1 MKIDNSGQ
9 ILVEVLVAMAIAA
22 VVVVLGSQLIF
33 ISLAGNK
40 ISGDNNTASGL
51 ADETMGAVQA
61 AAAENW
67 LNLYSLVH
75 GSAQYFPQKTAGAW
89 ALAGGV
95 EEISLNS
102 MYNRYFVIQNV
113 CRDIS
118 THSIVGVSDNG
129 GAEITCNNLPGSR
142 IDPSTQK
149 INVFVIIGVPN
160 PIPGSSAAS
169 ESDYLTRWRN
179 KTCLQTSWSAA
190 GSGVYDCPASFYG
203 STDGNIIT
211 GDNLHL

>member
-1 MKIDNSGQ
+1 MKIDKSGQ
-9 ILVEVLVAMAIAA
+9 ILVEVLVAMAIAS

-51 ADETMGAVQA
+51 AEETFEA
-61 AAAENW
+61 ARAATAENW
-67 LNLYSLVH
+67 LNVYSLTH
-75 GSAQYFPQKTAGAW
+75 GSVQYYPQKTAGAW
-89 ALAGGV
+89 TLVAGAESV
-95 EEISLNS
+95 SLNS
-102 MYNRYFVIQNV
+102 SYNRYFTLQNV

-118 THSIVGVSDNG
+118 TKVITGVSDNG
-129 GAEITCNNLPGSR
+129 GSAETCNDISGSR

-149 INVFVIIGVPN
+149 INVSVSW
-160 PIPGSSAAS
+160 PGGSVVS

-179 KTCLQTSWSAA
+179 KACLQTSWTSAG
-190 GSGVYDCPASFYG
+190 GSVYDCPSAFYG

-211 GDNLHL
+211 GENLHL